1 MATIDRNTQMNSVSN
16 DLARDIIQMFN
27 LYAGGN
33 RVDYISNAESDL
45 EYVNNVQWS
54 VEAAAALEAKNI
66 PAVCYNEMKPAR
78 DGAVQQI
85 TFNDPMFLAVGREN
99 SDTSL
104 AADIS
109 DLMDYIWDKSRG
121 KSHFIKAVENLED
134 MGMFVLQTYYDPNAD
149 GGKGDIKIR
158 HIDSRDIYIDPRC
171 NWRSAQNSD
180 RIFYAVVMSEDQIR
194 MQYPDWDSTDAQ
206 PWTGDIR
213 QTGRGRKSEG
223 QVFHSDFV
231 ASGKAKYYRL
241 IDEYKK
247 IKHPMFRVANPN
259 TQEEWEFEQ
268 EEYVAFAND
277 YSLLVSSI
285 GRQIVVTDENEK
297 MEWGG
302 RIRQY
307 GTVRFHLRSD
317 GTWQPGTEIRGGEV
331 NEQGQWVF
339 PVPGSTVQVEE
350 VMNAQLLEE
359 GLLEWGE
366 VLVDRIR
373 QTLVI
378 GEKLYKQPVVTPFT
392 IYPFGITMLHHTD
405 TPYPYG
411 DARLARPVQEQINKT
426 RSLITAYNI
435 NIASL
440 KLFVPEGTDKTAL
453 EKQWGKAGAQF
464 FTYDPDL
471 GGVPIVLQFQQMSNA
486 LYEQM
491 DRDKY
496 LIQRMYGVYEFQDG
510 ATVQFPQTLG
520 GTVLIDEFTQRR
532 SQFKRGLIEEA
543 LDDLGAAIGDLIPK
557 VYTERKIVRIVK
569 PNQRPKE
576 VMFNQRQETGIY
588 NDLTANKY
596 DIKMVAGSTLPTH
609 RGARLQTS
617 LDLWDRQILR
627 DDETVL
633 RLTDLPDIEQIIQK
647 NSIIKQAEAGL
658 QQAQEIIKDLQGDMQ
673 TADRELRHAD
683 RQVAKVKFEKKLMQL
698 ESTLKTA
705 VETSKTLI
713 KEDRKMQKQL
723 NNKSTNQLKK
733 EVNP

>member
-1 MATIDRNTQMNSVSN
+1 MATIDRGTKIDTLSN
-16 DLARDIIQMFN
+16 DVARDIIQEFN

-33 RVDYISNAESDL
+33 RITYIKNAEDDL

-104 AADIS
+104 AADIC

-134 MGMFVLQTYYDPNAD
+134 MGLFVLQTYYDPNAD

-158 HIDSRDIYIDPRC
+158 HIDARDIYLDPRC

-180 RIFYAVVMSEDQIR
+180 RIFYAVVMSETQIK

-206 PWTGDIR
+206 TWTGDIR
-213 QTGRGRKSEG
+213 YSGRGSKTEG
-223 QVFHSDFV
+223 QVFHSDFIG
-231 ASGKAKYYRL
+231 SSKTKYYRL

-259 TQEEWEFEQ
+259 SQEEWELEKN
-268 EEYVAFAND
+268 EYVAFAND
-277 YSLLVSSI
+277 YSLVVNGV
-285 GRQIVVTDENEK
+285 GRQTVITDEKEK
-297 MEWGG
+297 QEWSM

-307 GTVRFHLRSD
+307 GTTRFHFRTD
-317 GTWQPGTEIRGGEV
+317 GTWQPGTEIKVGEI
-331 NEQGQWVF
+331 NEQGQWVM

-350 VMNAQLLEE
+350 VLNGQLLQE
-359 GLLEWGE
+359 GLLEWAE
-366 VLVDRIR
+366 VFVDRI
-373 QTLVI
+373 QQSLVI
-378 GEKLYKQPVVTPFT
+378 GEKLYREPVVTPFSS
-392 IYPFGITMLHHTD
+392 YPFGITMLHHTD
-405 TPYPYG
+405 TPFPYG

-471 GGVPIVLQFQQMSNA
+471 GGIPIVLQFQQMSNA
-486 LYEQM
+486 LYEQI

-520 GTVLIDEFTQRR
+520 GTVLIDEFAQRR
-532 SQFKRGLIEEA
+532 SQFKRGLVEEA
-543 LDDLGAAIGDLIPK
+543 LNDLGMAIGDLIPK

-569 PNQRPKE
+569 PNMRPRE
-576 VMFNQRQETGIY
+576 VMFNQREETGIY

-609 RGARLQTS
+609 RGARLQTA

-627 DDETVL
+627 DDEAIL
-633 RLTDLPDIEQIIQK
+633 RLTDLPDIETILQK
-647 NSIIKQAEAGL
+647 NSIIKQAEQAL
-658 QQAQEIIKDLQGDMQ
+658 QQSQELIEDLKGDMQ
-673 TADRELRHAD
+673 TAERELRHAD

-698 ESTLKTA
+698 EQTLKTA

-713 KEDRKMQKQL
+713 KEDRKMRKQV
-723 NNKSTNQLKK
+723 NNNNQLQTK
-733 EVNP
+733 

>member
-1 MATIDRNTQMNSVSN
+1 MANIDRTAIENVAGT
-16 DLARDIIQMFN
+16 DIARDVIEMFN
-27 LYAGGN
+27 LYAAGD
-33 RVDYISNAESDL
+33 RVTYVKNAESDL
-45 EYVNNVQWS
+45 EFVNNVQWS
-54 VEAAAALEAKNI
+54 VEAAAALDAKNI

-104 AADIS
+104 AADIC

-158 HIDSRDIYIDPRC
+158 HIDSRDIYLDPRC

-180 RIFYAVVMSEDQIR
+180 RIFYAVIMSEDQIK
-194 MQYPDWDSTDAQ
+194 MQYPDWNGASAQ
-206 PWTGDIR
+206 TWTGDIR
-213 QTGRGRKSEG
+213 HSGRGQKTEG
-223 QVFHSDFV
+223 QIFHSDFI
-231 ASGKAKYYRL
+231 ASGRTKYYRL

-259 TQEEWEFEQ
+259 TQEEWEFE
-268 EEYVAFAND
+268 EKEYIAFAND
-277 YSLLVSSI
+277 YSLVVNGV
-285 GRQIVVTDENEK
+285 GRQTVITDENEK
-297 MEWGG
+297 REWSM

-307 GTVRFHLRSD
+307 GTTRFHLRSD
-317 GTWQPGTEIRGGEV
+317 GTWQPGTEIKVGEI
-331 NEQGQWVF
+331 NEQGQWVM

-350 VMNAQLLEE
+350 VMNAQLLRE
-359 GLLEWGE
+359 GLLEWGDI
-366 VLVDRIR
+366 LVDRIR

-378 GEKLYKQPVVTPFT
+378 GEKLYREPVVTPFT
-392 IYPFGITMLHHTD
+392 TYPFGITMLHHTD
-405 TPYPYG
+405 TPFPYG

-440 KLFVPEGTDKTAL
+440 KLFVPEGTDTGRL

-471 GGVPIVLQFQQMSNA
+471 GGVPIVLQFQQMSTA
-486 LYEQM
+486 LYEQI

-520 GTVLIDEFTQRR
+520 GTVLIDEFAQRR
-532 SQFKRGLIEEA
+532 SQFKRGLVEEA
-543 LDDLGAAIGDLIPK
+543 LNDLGMAVSDLIPK
-557 VYTERKIVRIVK
+557 VYSERKIVRIVK

-576 VMFNQRQETGIY
+576 TVFNERQESGIY
-588 NDLTANKY
+588 NDLTTNRY
-596 DIKMVAGSTLPTH
+596 DIKMVSGSTLPTH

-627 DDETVL
+627 DDETIL
-633 RLTDLPDIEQIIQK
+633 RLTDLPDIEQILQK
-647 NSIIKQAEAGL
+647 NSIIAQAQQAL
-658 QQAQEIIKDLQGDMQ
+658 QQSQEIIQDLQGDMQ
-673 TADRELRHAD
+673 TADRELKHAD
-683 RQVAKVKFEKKLMQL
+683 RQIAKVKFEKKLMQL
-698 ESTLKTA
+698 EQTLKTA

-713 KEDRKMQKQL
+713 KEDRKVQKQL
-723 NNKSTNQLKK
+723 NNKQSIKRS
-733 EVNP
+733 ESV

>member
-1 MATIDRNTQMNSVSN
+1 MATIDRQTEVDIPN
-16 DLARDIIQMFN
+16 DDIARDIIQEFN

-33 RVDYISNAESDL
+33 RTDYIRNAESDL

-99 SDTSL
+99 ADTSL
-104 AADIS
+104 AADIC

-134 MGMFVLQTYYDPNAD
+134 MGLFCLQAYYDPDAD

-180 RIFYAVVMSEDQIR
+180 RIFYAVVMSETQIK
-194 MQYPDWDSTDAQ
+194 MQYPDWDSSDAQ
-206 PWTGDIR
+206 PWVGDLR
-213 QTGRGRKSEG
+213 YSGRGNKSEG
-223 QVFHSDFV
+223 QVFHSDFIG
-231 ASGKAKYYRL
+231 SSKTKYYRL
-241 IDEYKK
+241 IDEYKR
-247 IKHPMFRVANPN
+247 IKHPMFKVANPN
-259 TQEEWEFEQ
+259 SQEEWELEQ
-268 EEYVAFAND
+268 EEYIAFAND
-277 YSLLVSSI
+277 YSLVVNGV
-285 GRQIVVTDENEK
+285 GRQTIITDEKEK
-297 MEWGG
+297 QEWSM
-302 RIRQY
+302 RIRQF
-307 GTVRFHLRSD
+307 GTTRFHFRTD
-317 GTWQPGTEIRGGEV
+317 GTWQPGTEIKAGEI
-331 NEQGQWVF
+331 NEQGQWIM
-339 PVPGSTVQVEE
+339 PVPGSTVQVQE
-350 VMNAQLLEE
+350 VLNGQLLGE
-359 GLLEWGE
+359 GLLEWAE
-366 VLVDRIR
+366 VPVNRVQ

-378 GEKLYKQPVVTPFT
+378 GEKLYREPVVTPFT
-392 IYPFGITMLHHTD
+392 TYPFGITMLHHTD
-405 TPYPYG
+405 TPFPYG

-486 LYEQM
+486 LYEQI

-520 GTVLIDEFTQRR
+520 GTVLIDEFAQRR
-532 SQFKRGLIEEA
+532 SQFKRGLVEEA
-543 LDDLGAAIGDLIPK
+543 LNDLGMAIGDLIPK

-569 PNQRPKE
+569 PNMRPRE
-576 VMFNQRQETGIY
+576 VLFNQREETGIY
-588 NDLTANKY
+588 NDLTANRY
-596 DIKMVAGSTLPTH
+596 DIKMVSGSTLPTH
-609 RGARLQTS
+609 RGARLQTA

-627 DDETVL
+627 DDETII
-633 RLTDLPDIEQIIQK
+633 RLTDMPDIETILQK
-647 NSIIKQAEAGL
+647 NSIIKQAE
-658 QQAQEIIKDLQGDMQ
+658 QALRQSQELIQDLQGDMQ

-683 RQVAKVKFEKKLMQL
+683 RQIAKVKFEKKLMQL
-698 ESTLKTA
+698 EQTLKTA

-713 KEDRKMQKQL
+713 KEDRKVQKQL
-723 NNKSTNQLKK
+723 NNNNQLKK
-733 EVNP
+733 EVNPS